1 MKEYK
6 HNEELL
12 EHLKNKNVIID
23 DDNIALNIIDNYS
36 YYSVINTYKCVFKK
50 DDNTYFKNVHF
61 NEIYAHNSCVLSN
74 LYKKII
80 PIDQIF

>member
-23 DDNIALNIIDNYS
+23 DENRALNIIDNYS
-36 YYSVINTYKCVFKK
+36 YYSVINTYKYVFKK
-50 DDNTYFKNVHF
+50 DDNMYFENVHF
-61 NEIYAHNSCVLSN
+61 DEIYS
-74 LYKKII
+74 LYNFAKN
-80 PIDQIF
+80 